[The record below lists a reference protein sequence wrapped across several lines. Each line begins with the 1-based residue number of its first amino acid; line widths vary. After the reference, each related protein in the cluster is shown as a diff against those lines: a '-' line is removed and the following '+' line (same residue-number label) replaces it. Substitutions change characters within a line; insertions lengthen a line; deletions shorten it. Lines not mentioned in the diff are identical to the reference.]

1 MENNTKQLDGIE
13 LYNYLIEKDN
23 CSEEIALQIMINNK
37 KDISFFKKQKITE
50 LYEHLEYS
58 VTCFYLH
65 DNERDIYRQIDNKIY
80 DLKDLLFDVIQEENK
95 IK

>member
-1 MENNTKQLDGIE
+1 MQLKPKIKGI
-13 LYNYLIEKDN
+13 K
-23 CSEEIALQIMINNK
+23 
-37 KDISFFKKQKITE
+37 E

-58 VTCFYLH
+58 VPYFYLH

>member
-1 MENNTKQLDGIE
+1 MPPRPTKNE
-13 LYNYLIEKDN
+13 KIEK
-23 CSEEIALQIMINNK
+23 IK
-37 KDISFFKKQKITE
+37 E

-58 VTCFYLH
+58 ITCFYLH
-65 DNERDIYRQIDNKIY
+65 DSERDIYRQIDNKIY